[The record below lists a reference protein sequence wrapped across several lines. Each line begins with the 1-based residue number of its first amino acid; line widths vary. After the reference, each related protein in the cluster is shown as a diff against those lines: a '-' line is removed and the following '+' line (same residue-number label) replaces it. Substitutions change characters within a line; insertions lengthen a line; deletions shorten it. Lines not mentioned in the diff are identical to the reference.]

1 MSGMG
6 FSGSARSMGEYG
18 NLDWDTDTDVGVD
31 PIVINTW
38 YTPFAVTRNVKAFYI
53 IVEQTN
59 AGAAAETIVAEL
71 TIDGT
76 VYTWTQVAGSGTPYY
91 LYFNTVGALTDAVSA
106 HQLLSLDADQSAPL
120 ETRSLQIRVRQTSVV
135 DLVSAIIEVNMVY
148 SILEGI

>member
-1 MSGMG
+1 MLGPG
-6 FSGSARSMGEYG
+6 FGGTSKVMFEYA
-18 NLDWDTDTDVGVD
+18 NLDYDTSGTANPLVLNV
-31 PIVINTW
+31 W
-38 YTPFAVTRNVKAFYI
+38 YEALPVTRNVKAYYL

-59 AGAAAETIVAEL
+59 AGATAETIVVEL